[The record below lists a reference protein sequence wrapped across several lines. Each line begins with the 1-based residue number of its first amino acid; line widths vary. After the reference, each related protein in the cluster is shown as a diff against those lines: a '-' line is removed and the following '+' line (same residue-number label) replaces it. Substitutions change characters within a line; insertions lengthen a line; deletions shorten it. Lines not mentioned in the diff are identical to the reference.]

1 MNRLKLISANSS
13 ERERAQSATAV
24 ADLSNEELLDAY
36 SHAVITSAEQISPS
50 VVNLEV
56 SRSVPARGGA
66 PRVAHG
72 SGSGFVFTPDGFIM
86 TNSHVVHGASDI
98 EVTLSD
104 GRRLPATM
112 VGDDPDTDL
121 AVIRVYAPNLVPARL
136 GDSNQLRPGQLV
148 IAVGNPYGFQCTVTA
163 GVVSAIGR
171 SMRSESGRLI
181 DNVIQTDAALN
192 PGNSGGPL
200 VTSRAEVVGVNTAI
214 ISSAQGICFATPV
227 NTAKMVA
234 AMLIRDGKVTRSW
247 IGIGAQAVPLPRRFV
262 RFYALPKETG
272 VLVTSIEKAS
282 PAQQAGLQER
292 DLIIRFNNE
301 TVSNVDDI
309 HRLLSQQLVGKTV
322 PLTVIR
328 RDEKLE
334 KQIVP
339 GPQS

>member
-1 MNRLKLISANSS
+1 MNRLKLVSANPG
-13 ERERAQSATAV
+13 EKENLQYPAGKAY
-24 ADLSNEELLDAY
+24 LSNEELLDAY
-36 SHAVITSAEQISPS
+36 SHAVVTAAEQISPS

-56 SRSVPARGGA
+56 LRPVQARGGSQQLA
-66 PRVAHG
+66 RG
-72 SGSGFVFTPDGFIM
+72 GGSGFVFTPDGFIM
-86 TNSHVVHGASDI
+86 TNSHVVHGASAI
-98 EVTLSD
+98 EVTLAD
-104 GRRLPATM
+104 GRRVPATI
-112 VGDDPDTDL
+112 VGDDQDTDL

-136 GDSNQLRPGQLV
+136 GDSNQLKPGQLV

-163 GVVSAIGR
+163 GVVSAVGR

-262 RFYALPKETG
+262 RFYSLPKETA
-272 VLVTSIEKAS
+272 VLITSIEKSS
-282 PAQQAGLQER
+282 PAAQAGLAER
-292 DLIIRFNNE
+292 DLIVRFNDE
-301 TVSNVDDI
+301 AVSNVDDM
-309 HRLLSQQLVGKTV
+309 HRLLGQQLVGKTV
-322 PLTVIR
+322 TITVIR
-328 RDEKLE
+328 RDEKME
-334 KQIVP
+334 KKIIP
-339 GPQS
+339 TAQS

>member
-1 MNRLKLISANSS
+1 MNRLKLISAQFS
-13 ERERAQSATAV
+13 ERESPPSPNGE
-24 ADLSNEELLDAY
+24 ADLTNEELLDAY
-36 SHAVITSAEQISPS
+36 SHAVVTSAEQISPS

-56 SRSVPARGGA
+56 SRSVNARGGA
-66 PRVAHG
+66 ARVARG
-72 SGSGFVFTPDGFIM
+72 GGSGFVFTPDGFIM
-86 TNSHVVHGASDI
+86 TNSHVVHGADEI
-98 EVTLSD
+98 EVTLAD
-104 GRRLPATM
+104 GRRLPATI

-163 GVVSAIGR
+163 GVVSAVGR

-262 RFYALPKETG
+262 RFYGLSKETG
-272 VLVTSIEKAS
+272 VLVTSVEKSS

-292 DLIIRFNNE
+292 DLIIRFNNQ

-309 HRLLSQQLVGKTV
+309 HRLLSQHLVGKTV
-322 PLTVIR
+322 PITVIR

-334 KQIVP
+334 KEIVP
-339 GPQS
+339 GAQS